1 MASHN
6 INLNDDEM
14 WDDSVLVD
22 SWNEALEEYKVCMLP
37 KEWQKK
43 PHTDKTCPMK
53 KYHSIHANGGTIKEL
68 KALSS
73 RKANEAEAAPDS
85 GAAAMQV
92 DQGSVHV
99 KTEEQ
104 RPEGGVPEAASA
116 APAISPPQAVLGTMR
131 DENLKKLLMSWY
143 YAGYYTGLYEGQQ
156 QQPQQP
162 Q

>member
-22 SWNEALEEYKVCMLP
+22 SWNEALDEY
-37 KEWQKK
+37 
-43 PHTDKTCPMK
+43 K
-53 KYHSIHANGGTIKEL
+53 KYHSIHSNGGTLKEL

-73 RKANEAEAAPDS
+73 SKKANDPEVAPESD
-85 GAAAMQV
+85 
-92 DQGSVHV
+92 DITTREDPGSIKV
-99 KTEEQ
+99 KSEEQ
-104 RPEGGVPEAASA
+104 KLEGVPSEAASLG
-116 APAISPPQAVLGTMR
+116 APAISPPQAVLGTVR

-156 QQPQQP
+156 QHAQQHQQP